1 MDKTYAELST
11 LMREIVNLYAKFDKS
26 TGSYGLEI
34 HQIPNVALDEA
45 VALLMSDED
54 IAAEATGP
62 DNPEWEKTIQPLMYR
77 SFKNGLI
84 DTDVKTEIADAW
96 THGIRSY
103 MTRYITPHLDNAIT
117 DLNAERGCIE
127 ELAWCPAN
135 ETAYVKRWPGIRLI
149 Q

>member
-1 MDKTYAELST
+1 MENTYKELSK
-11 LMREIVNLYAKFDKS
+11 LIKEIVNLYAKFDNQSGQYTLSINK
-26 TGSYGLEI
+26 
-34 HQIPNVALDEA
+34 IPEVALDPV
-45 VALLMSDED
+45 VAMLMSDED

-77 SFKNGLI
+77 SFANGLI
-84 DTDVKTEIADAW
+84 DNDIKTEIADAW

-103 MTRYITPHLDNAIT
+103 MTRYITPHLDNALAE
-117 DLNAERGCIE
+117 LNAERGFVE

-135 ETAYVKRWPGIRLI
+135 ETAYVKRWQGIHLI